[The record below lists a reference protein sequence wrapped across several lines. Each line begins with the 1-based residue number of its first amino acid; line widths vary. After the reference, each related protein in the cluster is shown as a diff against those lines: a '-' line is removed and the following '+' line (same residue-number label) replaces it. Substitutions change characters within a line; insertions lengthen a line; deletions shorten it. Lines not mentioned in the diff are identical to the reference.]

1 MQRAFST
8 HRIRPVREL
17 EGLWDF
23 TPLAPDEDPGPET
36 RYPYRLPV
44 PGCWE
49 MHPEFLTYRGRAAYR
64 SSFTLESA
72 TSVRLVFKGVSHTAV
87 VLVDGIEVGRHHN
100 AYTPF
105 EVTMVDLAR
114 GDHELVL
121 VVDNRYGALSALHVP
136 NDYFTYGGPIRPV
149 VLEIVPSAF
158 LQSLG
163 FEPQGHPGQWAA
175 RVTAVIRYL
184 GSPRPLRL
192 TLQLAGTTVEVPIVP
207 EGPQN
212 SQSVVIEWPCPGAP
226 TWSPSSPSLCLL
238 EARLLEVVGAPVDD
252 LIDRVGF
259 RTVRWSEGGLRLN
272 GAPIRM
278 VGFNRHEDHPAVGAA
293 IPFSLMIRDLDL
305 MQSAGANAVRTSHY
319 PNDELFLDLCDE
331 RGLLV
336 WEENHARG
344 LSLTQM
350 QHPLFEAQCEAV
362 NGEMV
367 GFHRNHPSIVIWGLL
382 NECASNTPEGRRIYQ
397 TQFEQ
402 IRRLDSTRPVTF
414 ASCHHGSDLCHDLSD
429 VVSLNLYAGWYDE
442 VSPRE
447 LLDKALE
454 HADGHGAEGKAVIV
468 SEFGADGFY
477 GFRDPSRVRGSE
489 ERQGDILAENLQ
501 TFLSDPRIVGVFIW
515 QFCDCRT
522 HDGGGWFV
530 TRGRSRNNKG
540 VVDEYRRP
548 KLAYEVVKA
557 ILAASPSPPRGGG

>member
-8 HRIRPVREL
+8 HRIRPTREL

-23 TPLAPDEDPGPET
+23 SPLAPDEQPGPHT
-36 RYPYRLPV
+36 RYDYRLPV

-64 SSFTLESA
+64 SAFSLE
-72 TSVRLVFKGVSHTAV
+72 TSSTVRLIFKGVSHSAV
-87 VLVDGIEVGRHHN
+87 VLVDGVEVTRHHN

-105 EVTMVDLAR
+105 EATVANLAP

-121 VVDNRYGALSALHVP
+121 IVDNRYGAASALHVP

-149 VLEIVPSAF
+149 VLEVVPATF
-158 LQSLG
+158 LEFVA
-163 FEPQGHPGQWAA
+163 FEPRGKRGQWSAQ
-175 RVTAVIRYL
+175 VTVGIRFL
-184 GSPRPLRL
+184 TDPHPVRL
-192 TLQLAGTTVEVPIVP
+192 SLNLAGSTLEVSVAPTGVSDSHVITV
-207 EGPQN
+207 
-212 SQSVVIEWPCPGAP
+212 SLPCPGAP
-226 TWSPSSPSLCLL
+226 TWSPSSPSLCH
-238 EARLLEVVGAPVDD
+238 LEVRLFDEEGRPTDD
-252 LIDRVGF
+252 LIERVGF
-259 RTVRWSEGGLRLN
+259 RTVSWDGGEFRLN
-272 GAPIRM
+272 GDTVRL

-293 IPFSLMIRDLDL
+293 IPFALMVRDLDL

-344 LSLTQM
+344 LSLAQM

-382 NECASNTPEGRRIYQ
+382 NECASNTPEGRRMYQ
-397 TQFEQ
+397 AQFGQ

-429 VVSLNLYAGWYDE
+429 IVSLNLYAGWYE
-442 VSPRE
+442 EISPRE

-501 TFLSDPRIVGVFIW
+501 TFLADPRIVGVFIW

-548 KLAYEVVKA
+548 KLAYEVVKG
-557 ILAASPSPPRGGG
+557 ILKRR